1 MKWPTL
7 TPAARPTATTAV
19 PRAPLW
25 VTNAMGPGSIV
36 WSKAWLM
43 VGTTAF
49 QRFTLPT
56 EFGPQIRLPRGAFW
70 ADLGVAGRQHERHA
84 DLAGLAFLERA
95 HHALHRDR
103 DDEEVDGT

>member
-1 MKWPTL
+1 MKWPTF

-25 VTNAMGPGSIV
+25 VTKAIGPGSIV
-36 WSKAWLM
+36 WSKAWLI

-56 EFGPQIRLPRGAFW
+56 EFGPHTRMFRS
-70 ADLGVAGRQHERHA
+70 
-84 DLAGLAFLERA
+84 
-95 HHALHRDR
+95 
-103 DDEEVDGT
+103 